1 MREENDMTSKRI
13 TKSTGNVYADLGI
26 KNAEEHALKAEL
38 VHQIAAALKEEG
50 LNQTEAARRLRIAQ
64 PDVSKMLHGHFRQF
78 SVERL
83 MRFLVALGQDVE
95 IVVRPAAAARSRS
108 AQLTVSTR
116 E

>member
-1 MREENDMTSKRI
+1 MRKEKPITSKRV

-38 VHQIAAALKEEG
+38 VHQIAAALKDDG
-50 LNQTEAARRLRIAQ
+50 LNQTEAARRLRITQ
-64 PDVSKMLHGHFRQF
+64 PDVSNMLRGHFRQF

-83 MRFLVALGQDVE
+83 MRFLVALGQDVK
-95 IVVRPAAAARSRS
+95 IVVRPAATRARS

>member
-1 MREENDMTSKRI
+1 MTSKRI

-38 VHQIAAALKEEG
+38 VHQIGAALKEEG
-50 LNQTEAARRLRIAQ
+50 LNQTEAARRLGITQ
-64 PDVSKMLHGHFRQF
+64 PDVSNMLRGHFRQF

-83 MRFLVALGQDVE
+83 LRFLVALGQDVE
-95 IVVRPAAAARSRS
+95 IVVRPAAATRSRS

-116 E
+116 Q